1 MKTSY
6 SSASDS
12 SSSSSKPRIEYE
24 VFLSFRGEDTRK
36 KFISHLYKALC
47 DKGIHTFKDNLLPRG
62 QPISSE
68 LLKAIERSQCSVI
81 VLSENYASSS
91 WCLDELV
98 KILECMRDY
107 KQIVLPIF
115 YLVDPSDVRKQK
127 GTIGEAFKRHESSYS
142 TEKVQSWRDAFTQVA
157 KLSEDALHDG
167 TEKIQSWRDALTE
180 VANLSG
186 DPLHDGDEAQF
197 IQMFIQEVSRQLKK
211 SEEDFDIS
219 EDLFGMDSRLKKLN
233 NFVCTSSSNDVRF
246 IGICEMGGIGKT
258 TLARTYHE
266 WKSSKFDSSSFL
278 ANIREVCEKKEDGLV
293 HLQNDLLSDTLNGF
307 PKEIRDVDD
316 GKRIIRKRL
325 CQKKV
330 LIILDDVSELDQL
343 EALAGKANWFGS
355 GSRILIT
362 TRDESLLTSTY
373 KECEIYR
380 PEHLNY
386 NEGLQLFSW
395 KAFKSI
401 HPPENY
407 TELSKQVMEYAKGLA
422 LALKVLGSFLCH
434 KNIKEWKDALQRLKK
449 YPEKKITKVLQ
460 ITFDALSEAEQ
471 SIFLDIA
478 CFFNG
483 FDRNRVI
490 EIMDICGLYPTI
502 GIKILVDKSLLQ
514 DDPTHERLR
523 MHDLLQEMGMEI
535 VREKYRDQPGRWSRL
550 WKCEDLYQVLN
561 NNTGTEEVEAIVCRY
576 GKSKFRFEAL
586 SNMKKLR
593 LLNISSPYGN
603 CPLPFGDS
611 PPANLSNELR
621 ILRWDLFPFTS
632 FPSSFQPN
640 QLVVLSLRRSQI
652 KQLWNNT
659 IKPLYNLKFIDLSF
673 SENISELEDF
683 KVVPNLEKLILKGC
697 PKLVKIDQSIKS
709 LTRLTL
715 LDLTDCHHPESLPT
729 SITGLK
735 SLKTLRLGSN
745 NMRPYLRRDVLRDR
759 DRAMLST
766 IVGGDFNSLRTLDL
780 TLARLGDGVF
790 PEDFGCLASLEELNL
805 SSNKFSSL
813 PSSLNQ
819 LSKLRILDLRL
830 CESLKSVG
838 PDLPPSLELVNVDKC
853 TSLETFLD
861 PSNDQC
867 NLNCSATCRECFNMV
882 KRQGSKRT
890 AFALLKR
897 YLQNPPNPSRGL
909 DILLPGNEIPPWFT
923 NRSSGTS
930 ISIQLDPNW
939 CNSKWRGLALSL
951 CIFETDWIGNCWCD
965 VKIDG
970 RDWGHGLLKSPFR
983 GGPRGHHLWLSYLP
997 SDIYFRTEWQNTCS
1011 RIEFSFKS
1019 YYSDFQT
1026 KRIELFGECGA
1037 RLIYEKDIE
1046 DLNRTANEWIE

>member
-157 KLSEDALHDG
+157 KLSEDA
-167 TEKIQSWRDALTE
+167 
-180 VANLSG
+180 
-186 DPLHDGDEAQF
+186 LHDGDEAQF

-380 PEHLNY
+380 PEH
-386 NEGLQLFSW
+386 
-395 KAFKSI
+395 
-401 HPPENY
+401 
-407 TELSKQVMEYAKGLA
+407 
-422 LALKVLGSFLCH
+422 
-434 KNIKEWKDALQRLKK
+434 
-449 YPEKKITKVLQ
+449 
-460 ITFDALSEAEQ
+460 
-471 SIFLDIA
+471 
-478 CFFNG
+478 
-483 FDRNRVI
+483 
-490 EIMDICGLYPTI
+490 
-502 GIKILVDKSLLQ
+502 
-514 DDPTHERLR
+514 
-523 MHDLLQEMGMEI
+523 
-535 VREKYRDQPGRWSRL
+535 
-550 WKCEDLYQVLN
+550 
-561 NNTGTEEVEAIVCRY
+561 
-576 GKSKFRFEAL
+576 
-586 SNMKKLR
+586 
-593 LLNISSPYGN
+593 
-603 CPLPFGDS
+603 
-611 PPANLSNELR
+611 
-621 ILRWDLFPFTS
+621 
-632 FPSSFQPN
+632 
-640 QLVVLSLRRSQI
+640 
-652 KQLWNNT
+652 
-659 IKPLYNLKFIDLSF
+659 
-673 SENISELEDF
+673 
-683 KVVPNLEKLILKGC
+683 
-697 PKLVKIDQSIKS
+697 
-709 LTRLTL
+709 
-715 LDLTDCHHPESLPT
+715 
-729 SITGLK
+729 
-735 SLKTLRLGSN
+735 
-745 NMRPYLRRDVLRDR
+745 
-759 DRAMLST
+759 
-766 IVGGDFNSLRTLDL
+766 
-780 TLARLGDGVF
+780 
-790 PEDFGCLASLEELNL
+790 
-805 SSNKFSSL
+805 
-813 PSSLNQ
+813 
-819 LSKLRILDLRL
+819 
-830 CESLKSVG
+830 
-838 PDLPPSLELVNVDKC
+838 
-853 TSLETFLD
+853 
-861 PSNDQC
+861 
-867 NLNCSATCRECFNMV
+867 
-882 KRQGSKRT
+882 
-890 AFALLKR
+890 
-897 YLQNPPNPSRGL
+897 
-909 DILLPGNEIPPWFT
+909 
-923 NRSSGTS
+923 
-930 ISIQLDPNW
+930 
-939 CNSKWRGLALSL
+939 
-951 CIFETDWIGNCWCD
+951 
-965 VKIDG
+965 
-970 RDWGHGLLKSPFR
+970 
-983 GGPRGHHLWLSYLP
+983 
-997 SDIYFRTEWQNTCS
+997 
-1011 RIEFSFKS
+1011 
-1019 YYSDFQT
+1019 
-1026 KRIELFGECGA
+1026 
-1037 RLIYEKDIE
+1037 
-1046 DLNRTANEWIE
+1046 